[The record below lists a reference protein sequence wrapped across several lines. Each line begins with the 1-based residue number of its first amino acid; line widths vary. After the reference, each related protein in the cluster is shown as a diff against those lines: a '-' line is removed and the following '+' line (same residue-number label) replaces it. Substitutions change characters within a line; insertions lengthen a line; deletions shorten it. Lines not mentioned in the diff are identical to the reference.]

1 LNRDVLSNGGAPST
15 ILLVDEDRS
24 LCERLVRDFAVR
36 GFRVHAAHTAAD
48 GLAYARVNRPQDAIV
63 AMRLPD
69 QSGVSLIPVLLSIE
83 GRMRI
88 VMLTGYP
95 SIHTAVESIK
105 LGATYYLAKPASA
118 VQLIAALNR
127 AVGDA
132 NASVD
137 DDPMS
142 LHRIEWEHMI
152 RTLQEHNGN
161 ISATAR
167 ALSIDRRT
175 LQRKLQK
182 RPVPIGG
189 FAAKAGSRIN

>member
-1 LNRDVLSNGGAPST
+1 
-15 ILLVDEDRS
+15 
-24 LCERLVRDFAVR
+24 
-36 GFRVHAAHTAAD
+36 
-48 GLAYARVNRPQDAIV
+48 
-63 AMRLPD
+63 M
-69 QSGVSLIPVLLSIE
+69 
-83 GRMRI
+83 
-88 VMLTGYP
+88 
-95 SIHTAVESIK
+95 K
-105 LGATYYLAKPASA
+105 LGATYYLAKPANA

-127 AVGDA
+127 AIGDA

-182 RPVPIGG
+182 RPVPIGR
-189 FAAKAGSRIN
+189 FAVKARSRIE